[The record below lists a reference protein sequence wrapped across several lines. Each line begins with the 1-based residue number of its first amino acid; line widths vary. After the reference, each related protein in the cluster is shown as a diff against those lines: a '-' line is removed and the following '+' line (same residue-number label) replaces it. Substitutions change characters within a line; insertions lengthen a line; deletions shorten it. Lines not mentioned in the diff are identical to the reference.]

1 MKKSSPARQDCHNA
15 LRGVMEMSETRR
27 VLRPNRAQLELRPT
41 DLESLLP
48 EDHRARVV
56 WDWVTGLDLSAFYD
70 EIGSV
75 EGQAGRPAIDPAIL
89 LSLWTYATLEAV
101 GSARA
106 LERLCEAHDAYRW
119 ICGGVSVSY
128 RTLALFRVE
137 HEERLSALLTE
148 SVVQLIDAGLVE
160 MKRVTQDGMRVRA
173 SAGAASFRRRKRLRE
188 LRSEVAKEL
197 AALRRELDADPAAST
212 RRERAARE
220 WAAKDRLRR
229 VREALKQLEQVEAKK
244 TAAEKEEARAS
255 TTDPEARVMKMADG
269 GFRPAYN
276 AQLASDSETGVI
288 VGVAVTNAGRDP
300 GELAPMR
307 QQLERCYGRAP
318 AEMLVDG
325 GYVALHVIEA
335 IEAEGCRIYAPPMRP
350 RDPGRDPFRP
360 LPNDTPAVVRWRR
373 RMGTAGGKKK
383 YRKRCEGECLN
394 AQARNRGLWQLLVR
408 GAHRVRC
415 VLLLHGLAHNAM
427 RTHALRRAV
436 AEAA

>member
-1 MKKSSPARQDCHNA
+1 
-15 LRGVMEMSETRR
+15 MSETPR

-56 WDWVTGLDLSAFYD
+56 WEWVTGLDLSGFYD

-106 LERLCEAHDAYRW
+106 IERLCEAHDAYRW

-128 RTLALFRVE
+128 RTLALFRVG
-137 HEERLSALLTE
+137 HEGRLEALLTE
-148 SVVQLIDAGLVE
+148 SVVQLIEAGLVE

-173 SAGAASFRRRKRLRE
+173 SAGASSFRRRKRLRE
-188 LRSEVAKEL
+188 LRQEVTQEI

-212 RRERAARE
+212 RREQAARE
-220 WAAKDRLRR
+220 RAAQDRQRR
-229 VREALKQLEQVEAKK
+229 VREALKELALVEEKKKPEEREQ
-244 TAAEKEEARAS
+244 ARAS

-288 VGVAVTNAGRDP
+288 VGVDVTNAGRDHAQL
-300 GELAPMR
+300 EPMR
-307 QQLERCYGRAP
+307 EQIQRRYGRAP
-318 AEMLVDG
+318 DEMLVDG
-325 GYVALHVIEA
+325 GYVALDTIEA
-335 IEAEGCRIYAPPMRP
+335 IEAEGCRIYAPPMKP
-350 RDPGRDPFRP
+350 KDPERNPYRP
-360 LPNDTPAVVRWRR
+360 LPDDSPEVARWRR
-373 RMGTAGGKKK
+373 RMGTASGKKK
-383 YRKRCEGECLN
+383 YKQRSEGECIN
-394 AQARNRGLWQLLVR
+394 AQARNRGLLQLLVR
-408 GAHRVRC
+408 GVRRVRC

-427 RTHALRRAV
+427 RTQGLLRTA

>member
-1 MKKSSPARQDCHNA
+1 MNERP
-15 LRGVMEMSETRR
+15 R
-27 VLRPNRAQLELRPT
+27 VLRPNRSQLELRPT

-56 WDWVTGLDLSAFYD
+56 WDWVSGLDLSGFYD

-89 LSLWTYATLEAV
+89 LALWTYATLEAV

-106 LERLCEAHDAYRW
+106 IERLCEAHDAYRW
-119 ICGGVSVSY
+119 ICGGVAVSY
-128 RTLALFRVE
+128 RTLASFRVG
-137 HEERLSALLTE
+137 HEAQLEALLTE
-148 SVVQLIDAGLVE
+148 SVVQLIEAGLVE

-188 LRSEVAKEL
+188 LRAEVRKEI

-220 WAAKDRLRR
+220 RAAKDRQRR
-229 VREALKQLEQVEAKK
+229 VREALKELGLAEEKKKPQEREQ
-244 TAAEKEEARAS
+244 ARAS

-288 VGVAVTNAGRDP
+288 VGVAVTNAGRDAA
-300 GELAPMR
+300 ELLPMR
-307 QQLERCYGRAP
+307 EQLEWRYGRKP
-318 AEMLVDG
+318 EEMLVDG
-325 GYVALHVIEA
+325 GYVSLDTIEA
-335 IEAEGCRIYAPPMRP
+335 VEAEGCRIYAPPVTP
-350 RDPGRDPFRP
+350 KDPERNPYRP
-360 LPNDTPAVVRWRR
+360 LPDDSPAVARWRR
-373 RMGTAGGKKK
+373 RMGTESGKKK
-383 YRKRCEGECLN
+383 YKQRSEGECIN
-394 AQARNRGLWQLLVR
+394 AQARNRGLLQLLVR
-408 GAHRVRC
+408 GAKRVRC
-415 VLLLHGLAHNAM
+415 VILLHALAHNAM
-427 RTHALRRAV
+427 RGRALLRMQ